1 MSHYLCKSLFLLCFF
16 VNQVCAQS
24 ISDGNITIGKEERL
38 HSKILNED
46 QTYWVSLPLNYDNPK
61 FASAKF
67 PVIYVLDGDANFATV
82 SAMIRQLSVRN
93 GNSILPEAIVIG
105 VMNNHRS
112 RDFTPYSSSFW
123 LYDTPPP
130 FNHSGGGENFTT
142 YLSEELIPHID
153 SAYHTAPYRVL
164 IGHSLG
170 GLAATNV
177 LVHHQSMFN
186 GYIIIDPSLWF
197 DNQIFLKKSLDVLRK
212 GQFSGISL
220 YLGIANNL
228 SPGMDTL
235 QMMKDT
241 ARKNLHMRS
250 IFRFKN
256 TLLNIHGNGL
266 RFKYLY
272 YRNDTHMS
280 IPMIAEY
287 DGLRFLFDFYRLPGS
302 VEQTFFDPQNHDD
315 PGQVI
320 SRHFEKVSRVLG
332 YRVLPPESLVNLFAN
347 TMQNYYLPD
356 KALRLYLLNTQDY
369 PQSYGAWESLGDYY
383 VQQKRYQ
390 EAIQSYQHALKLN
403 APKKVEDKIS
413 ALEKV
418 N

>member
-1 MSHYLCKSLFLLCFF
+1 MSRFLHKTLFLLCFF
-16 VNQVCAQS
+16 ANQVCAQS
-24 ISDGNITIGKEERL
+24 ISDAVLTTGKEEHL
-38 HSKILNED
+38 HSRVLNED
-46 QTYWVSLPLNYDNPK
+46 QTYWVSLPLNYDNPN
-61 FASAKF
+61 FASARF

-82 SAMIRQLSVRN
+82 SAMTRQLSVRN

-105 VMNNHRS
+105 VLNNHRS
-112 RDFTPYSSSFW
+112 RDFAPYSSSFW

-130 FNHSGGGENFTT
+130 FIHSGGGENFIN

-170 GLAATNV
+170 GLAATNI
-177 LVHHQSMFN
+177 LVNHHTMFN
-186 GYIIIDPSLWF
+186 GYVVIDPSLWF
-197 DNQIFLKKSLDVLRK
+197 DNQVFLKKALDMLQK
-212 GQFSGISL
+212 GQFNGTSL

-228 SPGMDTL
+228 PPDMDTL
-235 QMMKDT
+235 QMLKDT

-250 IFRFKN
+250 IFNFKN
-256 TLLNIHGNGL
+256 ALLKIQGNGL
-266 RFKYLY
+266 RFGYGY
-272 YRNDTHMS
+272 YKSDTHMS
-280 IPMIAEY
+280 VPMIAEY

-315 PGQVI
+315 PAQI
-320 SRHFEKVSRVLG
+320 ITRHFEKVSQLLG
-332 YRVLPPESLVNLFAN
+332 YCVLPPESLINLFAN

-356 KALRLYLLNTQDY
+356 KALRLYLLNTRDY

-383 VQQKRYQ
+383 VQQKMKQ
-390 EAIQSYQHALKLN
+390 EAVQSYQHALKLN
-403 APKKVEDKIS
+403 ASKKIEDKIS
-413 ALEKV
+413 ALG